1 MVQTQTIHQ
10 VPNDRLPDVES
21 EFRAEGATSVTATPD
36 GPNTSTIVAVFPN
49 SAAPQG
55 AAAKALRI

>member
-10 VPNDRLPDVES
+10 VPNSQVPRVQA
-21 EFRAEGATSVTATPD
+21 EFEAEGATVTVTPD
-36 GPNTSTIVAVFPN
+36 GPNTSTIVAVFPS

-55 AAAKALRI
+55 AAAAALVK

>member
-10 VPNDRLPDVES
+10 VPNDQVPRIKA
-21 EFRAEGATSVTATPD
+21 EFEAEGATVAVTPD
-36 GPNTSTIVAVFPN
+36 GPNTSTIVATFPS

-55 AAAKALRI
+55 AVAKALAG